1 MSDLKKILKE
11 EYAKKKLNITPKL
24 LMEMIEEAM
33 LAEATMTRL
42 DLLKR
47 DNDSKLRTM
56 IKDGN
61 KIQLKD
67 GSSVKIKNDQ
77 SAQDYITALVAGKP
91 TSNLYFNTVG
101 GKKIKLS
108 QIQKTGTP
116 FSTSGGK
123 KGLSGNV
130 SERFE
135 SNIIVALAKAAGK
148 DLPAKLPGEDLNP
161 IRVDQ
166 DPDYQKAADK
176 LVTNLKLT
184 PGIYFKPGNGTVSDL
199 YKYFK
204 VINPTPKTDIADM
217 KGGNRISVK
226 KKGGGFL
233 SSEVNETRALIA
245 VALGFNK
252 LKDLQN
258 SDQYNDLFN
267 ELAVMLGK
275 DKWNAAGSP
284 DERRK
289 LGNDA
294 LEMIYEAVE
303 GKIDEHQAKIV
314 EEAMTGNNRFTTPVS
329 VANKL
334 LTWDLNGTGKYHND
348 LGAWAK
354 QNSNNFKFDI
364 RWRGRGRA
372 AGYRIDST
380 KSDQFIKKM
389 NELYGIKSEE
399 GRVDEREALKDLTKA
414 AALATAMITGSP
426 PAGDQTPQEPPA
438 IQIDV
443 SDKADDVELKV
454 VSEELKKIF
463 IEELLD
469 APNYF
474 DGKISYEG
482 DESEKET

>member
-1 MSDLKKILKE
+1 MTRKDFATSDTSRGITLFKQMVANGDEFLLSDGSKVVIVDDDKVLDLINRVDNRLSFRGLR
-11 EYAKKKLNITPKL
+11 LNTKDGRTITP
-24 LMEMIEEAM
+24 
-33 LAEATMTRL
+33 
-42 DLLKR
+42 
-47 DNDSKLRTM
+47 
-56 IKDGN
+56 
-61 KIQLKD
+61 
-67 GSSVKIKNDQ
+67 GS
-77 SAQDYITALVAGKP
+77 
-91 TSNLYFNTVG
+91 
-101 GKKIKLS
+101 
-108 QIQKTGTP
+108 IQKTGTP

-135 SNIIVALAKAAGK
+135 SNIIVALAKAAGE

-161 IRVDQ
+161 IRDNEN
-166 DPDYQKAADK
+166 PDFQKAADK

-184 PGIYFKPGNGTVSDL
+184 PGIYFKPGKGTVSDL

-217 KGGNRISVK
+217 KGVNRISVK

-233 SSEVNETRALIA
+233 SSEANETRALIA

-252 LKDLQN
+252 LKELQN

-267 ELAVMLGK
+267 MLADMLSK

-289 LGNDA
+289 LGDDA
-294 LEMIYEAVE
+294 LTKIYEAVE

-329 VANKL
+329 IADKL
-334 LTWDLNGTGKYHND
+334 LTWDVNGTGKYHND

-364 RWRGRGRA
+364 RWRGRGRT

-399 GRVDEREALKDLTKA
+399 GRVDEREALKKALTQ

-426 PAGDQTPQEPPA
+426 PADDQAPPEPPA
-438 IQIDV
+438 IQIAV

-454 VSEELKKIF
+454 APEELKKIF

-469 APNYF
+469 APNDF
-474 DGKISYEG
+474 EGEISYEG